1 MTTRITD
8 QNIVIF
14 DNAFTEDFCSS
25 LIRKFEKNI
34 KKAVPGITGTG
45 FSPRT
50 KRSLDIPMYDFDWI
64 FTEEIKIINDTV
76 NHYLEEYLRK
86 RREWEIL
93 QPIDGSFDDPV
104 ESGTYNPFSE
114 QTGQQVFSV
123 NINLQK
129 TFPNGGYDWHH
140 DGCIDVKDG
149 FRVLTYI
156 IYLNSD
162 EKGWTQFQNGDQI
175 QPTVGRIL
183 FFPACWTYLHRGTPP
198 KGIKYIATNW
208 ISTSMER
215 LHFPRV
221 KPFQPKTQDLLVQLE
236 DSV

>member
-8 QNIVIF
+8 QNIVIY

-76 NHYLEEYLRK
+76 NHYLEEYLRR
-86 RREWEIL
+86 RREWKIL
-93 QPIDGSFDDPV
+93 QPIDGSFDDPI

-123 NINLQK
+123 NINIQK
-129 TFPNGGYDWHH
+129 TFP
-140 DGCIDVKDG
+140 
-149 FRVLTYI
+149 
-156 IYLNSD
+156 
-162 EKGWTQFQNGDQI
+162 
-175 QPTVGRIL
+175 TVSYTHLRAHETG
-183 FFPACWTYLHRGTPP
+183 
-198 KGIKYIATNW
+198 
-208 ISTSMER
+208 
-215 LHFPRV
+215 
-221 KPFQPKTQDLLVQLE
+221 
-236 DSV
+236 